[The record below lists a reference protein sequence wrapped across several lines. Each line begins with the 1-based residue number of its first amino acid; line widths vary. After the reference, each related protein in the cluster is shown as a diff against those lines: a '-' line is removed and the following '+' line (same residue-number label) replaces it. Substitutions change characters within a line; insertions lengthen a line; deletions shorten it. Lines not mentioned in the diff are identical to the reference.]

1 MRHALWILV
10 VAGSAVLQA
19 QNPNLNFLN
28 NEIAQ
33 QIANMEA
40 LLGDGPTDVT
50 GKMGPMPNGGEC
62 TIQITVASQS
72 DPSQYYTYTVP
83 TVSDKLCKDYILQQE
98 TDGSFKVVPKN
109 DPAQSLQQDLN
120 NLQQLLNFLN
130 GLGGQIR
137 APGQTAAPQE
147 APVQTGV
154 KPRQAG
160 DSGTAFPEVLPLPFA
175 PPLSAGVAVT
185 SSNGCNPGQT
195 YLYFRINHFDNSVT
209 RYDGCPMQ
217 ITATI
222 PIAAPGPLQGVLTP
236 DNSTLIVTSYNQGI
250 TFINATTNQVTKTIT
265 TDPSVF
271 PAGIAMRFD
280 GAIAYVVSLI
290 DQNPVVLV
298 LDVQNQQIVGSIPIP
313 VIYPH
318 SVYFSPDGTIA
329 LVTCPFANYVYMIDV
344 LTSTIS
350 TAIPIPDPRDIAFN
364 PTGTQAYITS
374 GVYPDS
380 IKVVDTATFTIV
392 DSYPVNGNPGLI
404 HISRDGRDL
413 TVLDLDSTNM
423 FFIDLA
429 TRNTVTISTVV
440 AGGGL
445 VGVP

>member
-10 VAGSAVLQA
+10 VAGSAALQA

-40 LLGDGPTDVT
+40 LFGPNVPTVVT
-50 GKMGPMPNGGEC
+50 GNMGPMPNGGEC
-62 TIQITVASQS
+62 TIQIKVTDQNTGLA
-72 DPSQYYTYTVP
+72 YTYTVP

-109 DPAQSLQQDLN
+109 NPAQSLQQDLN
-120 NLQQLLNFLN
+120 NLMNLLNFLN

-137 APGQTAAPQE
+137 APGQTAGSQE
-147 APVQTGV
+147 PRVQPGI
-154 KPRQAG
+154 KPRQTG
-160 DSGTAFPEVLPLPFA
+160 DSGTGFPEVLPLPFA

-185 SSNGCNPGQT
+185 SSTGCDPGQT
-195 YLYFRINHFDNSVT
+195 YLYFRVNHFDNSVT

-222 PIAAPGPLQGVLTP
+222 PIVAPGPLQAALTP

-250 TFINATTNQVTKTIT
+250 TFINTTTNQVTKTIT

-350 TAIPIPDPRDIAFN
+350 SAIPIGDPRDIAFN
-364 PTGTQAYITS
+364 PTGTLAYITS

-392 DSYPVNGNPGLI
+392 DSYPVNGYPGLI
-404 HISRDGRDL
+404 LTSRDGRDL
-413 TVLDLDSTNM
+413 MVLDLDSTNK

-429 TRNTVTISTVV
+429 TRNTVTISTDV
-440 AGGGL
+440 AGGAI

>member
-1 MRHALWILV
+1 MRHALWILF
-10 VAGSAVLQA
+10 VAGGCALHA

-28 NEIAQ
+28 NEIAK

-40 LLGDGPTDVT
+40 LFGPNTPTSVT

-62 TIQITVASQS
+62 TIQIKVTDQNTGLSYS
-72 DPSQYYTYTVP
+72 YTVP
-83 TVSDKLCKDYILQQE
+83 NISDKLCKNYILEQE
-98 TDGSFKVVPKN
+98 SDGSFKVVPKN

-120 NLQQLLNFLN
+120 NLMQLLNFLN
-130 GLGGQIR
+130 GLGGQLR
-137 APGQTAAPQE
+137 TPGQTARSQE
-147 APVQTGV
+147 PRVQSGL
-154 KPRQAG
+154 KPRQAS
-160 DSGTAFPEVLPLPFA
+160 DSGTGFPEVLPLPFA

-185 SSNGCNPGQT
+185 SSNGCDPGQT
-195 YLYFRINHFDNSVT
+195 YLYFRVNHFDNSVT

-222 PIAAPGPLQGVLTP
+222 PIEAPGPLQAALTP

-250 TFINATTNQVTKTIT
+250 TFIDTTTNQVTKTLT
-265 TDPSVF
+265 TDPSVY

-298 LDVQNQQIVGSIPIP
+298 LDVQNRQIVGSIPIP

-344 LTSTIS
+344 LTSTVS
-350 TAIPIPDPRDIAFN
+350 TAIQILDPRDIAFN
-364 PTGTQAYITS
+364 PTGTLAYITS

-392 DSYPVNGNPGLI
+392 DSYPVNGYPGLLYL
-404 HISRDGRDL
+404 SRDGRDL
-413 TVLDLDSTNM
+413 TVLDLDSTNL

-440 AGGGL
+440 AGGAI

>member
-1 MRHALWILV
+1 MKHALWMLI
-10 VAGSAVLQA
+10 VAGSAALQA

-40 LLGDGPTDVT
+40 LFGNGPTVVT
-50 GKMGPMPNGGEC
+50 GNMGPMPNGGEC
-62 TIQITVASQS
+62 TIQIKVTDKNTGLS
-72 DPSQYYTYTVP
+72 YTYTVP
-83 TVSDKLCKDYILQQE
+83 TVSDKLCKDYVLQQE
-98 TDGSFKVVPKN
+98 SDGSFKVVPKN
-109 DPAQSLQQDLN
+109 DPAQSLQQDLS

-130 GLGGQIR
+130 GLGGNLR
-137 APGQTAAPQE
+137 TPGQTAGPQE
-147 APVQTGV
+147 PRVQRGI
-154 KPRQAG
+154 KPQQAR
-160 DSGTAFPEVLPLPFA
+160 DSTAGFPEVLQLPFA
-175 PPLSAGVAVT
+175 PPLAAGVAVT
-185 SSNGCNPGQT
+185 SSNGCDPGQT
-195 YLYFRINHFDNSVT
+195 YLYFRVNHFDNSVT

-222 PIAAPGPLQGVLTP
+222 PIVAPNPLQAALTP

-250 TFINATTNQVTKTIT
+250 TFINTTTNQVTKTIT

-298 LDVQNQQIVGSIPIP
+298 LDVQKQQVVGSIAIP

-344 LTSTIS
+344 LTSTVS
-350 TAIPIPDPRDIAFN
+350 SAVPILDPRDIAFN
-364 PTGTQAYITS
+364 PTGTLAYITS
-374 GVYPDS
+374 GGYPDS
-380 IKVVDTATFTIV
+380 IKVVDTATLTIV
-392 DSYPVNGNPGLI
+392 DSYPVNGYPGLI
-404 HISRDGRDL
+404 LISRDGRDL
-413 TVLDLDSTNM
+413 MVLDLDSTNK

-429 TRNTVTISTVV
+429 TRNTVTISTDV
-440 AGGGL
+440 AGGAI
-445 VGVP
+445 VSVP